1 MKKTEIDKYKNLLRK
16 LDTNEER
23 TALLDMLA
31 HKSQKD
37 AQKRFDMSLILFDKQ
52 LEVWKS
58 PARNKV
64 LVCSRRAGKSS
75 LIAADMLH
83 TALHNPNVD
92 QLYVGLTKGQAKKSV
107 SKAFS
112 DLIKEYSLPCKMNNN
127 TLEITFKNGSKIYL
141 EGAKDHAAIV
151 RFRGMKLFK
160 AVLDEAQSF
169 PPSLAMSLVS
179 DIIMPSLGDLGGSFI
194 IAGTPDPLC
203 NSVLYKAFRK
213 DKGFHDFV
221 SFQWNVTH
229 NSKFPAF
236 VNGIETPETFLADI
250 RERKGFKESDP
261 TYRREYLGEF
271 VESLDDLVYGFN
283 PKRDLVKDEPLPTGK
298 WHYIIS
304 GDVGFCDADGI
315 TVVAF
320 SYEHPTAYVVESYS
334 KSGQDVTAF
343 ADKIKEL
350 RDKYNPM
357 RIVIDPGGGGVK
369 VVAELNNRYR
379 INAHVAEKYSPKIAG
394 CALVSS
400 EFRRGKLKIID
411 NQDNEVLVSQL
422 SSITY
427 RTRTNRYGDVERYV
441 PDGNQVVGTE
451 GVIGDDVADSF
462 LYAFKQLKNYWY
474 EEVDQFSPIEEQ
486 RRALQAH
493 KEACIRKSMEDAQP
507 KNTAEKI
514 WF

>member
-1 MKKTEIDKYKNLLRK
+1 MKKNEYAKYKTLLNK
-16 LDTNEER
+16 LDTHEER
-23 TALLDMLA
+23 AALLEMIAL
-31 HKSQKD
+31 KSQKD
-37 AQKRFDMSLILFDKQ
+37 AQKRFNMEDILFDKQ
-52 LEVWKS
+52 LEVFKS
-58 PARNKV
+58 TALNKV

-75 LIAADMLH
+75 LIAADMLY

-92 QLYVGLTKGQAKKSV
+92 QLYVGLTKGQAKRSV

-112 DLIKEYSLPCKMNNN
+112 DLIKEYGLPCKMNNN
-127 TLEITFKNGSKIYL
+127 TLEISFKNGSKIYL

-169 PPSLAMSLVS
+169 PPSLAMTLVS
-179 DIIMPSLGDLGGSFI
+179 DIIMPALGDLGGSFI

-203 NSVLYKAFRK
+203 NSVLFKAFK
-213 DKGFHDFV
+213 KEKGFKDFE

-236 VNGIETPETFLADI
+236 VSGQKTPDTFLSDV
-250 RERKGFKESDP
+250 RERKGFKETDP

-271 VESLDDLVYGFN
+271 VESLEDLVYGFH
-283 PKRDLVKDEPLPTGK
+283 PKRDIVNPGPLPAGK
-298 WHYIIS
+298 WFHIVS

-320 SYEHPTAYVVESYS
+320 SYDHPVAYVVESYS

-343 ADKIKEL
+343 ANKIKEL
-350 RDKYNPM
+350 RDKYSPM
-357 RIVIDPGGGGVK
+357 KIVIDPGGGGVK
-369 VVAELNNRYR
+369 VVAELNNRYQ
-379 INAHVAEKYSPKIAG
+379 INAQVAEKYSPKIAG

-400 EFRRGKLKIID
+400 EFKREKLKIID
-411 NQDNEVLVSQL
+411 NEENEVLISQL
-422 SSITY
+422 SSITF
-427 RTRTNRYGDVERYV
+427 RTRTNRFGDLERFV

-462 LYAFKQLKNYWY
+462 LYAFKQLKNYWFI
-474 EEVDQFSPIEEQ
+474 EPDQYSPEEEQ
-486 RRALQAH
+486 QRAIKAH
-493 KEACIRKSMEDAQP
+493 KAALMAQAQEEATP
-507 KNTAEKI
+507 KNPSEKI

>member
-31 HKSQKD
+31 LKSQKD
-37 AQKRFDMSLILFDKQ
+37 AQKRFDMSAVLFDKQ

-58 PARNKV
+58 TALNKV
-64 LVCSRRAGKSS
+64 LVCSRRSGKSTF
-75 LIAADMLH
+75 IAADMLY
-83 TALHNPNVD
+83 TALHNPGVD
-92 QLYVGLTKGQAKKSV
+92 QLYVGLTKGHAKKTI
-107 SKAFS
+107 SKAFL
-112 DLIKEYSLPCKMNNN
+112 DMIKEYELPCKMNNN
-127 TLEITFKNGSKIYL
+127 TLEIRFKNGSTIYL
-141 EGAKDHAAIV
+141 EGAKDQAAIE

-169 PPSLAMSLVS
+169 PPSLAMTLVS
-179 DIIMPSLGDLGGSFI
+179 EIIAPALGDLCGSFI

-203 NSVLYKAFRK
+203 QSVLFKASMKAKPFHNFECFR
-213 DKGFHDFV
+213 
-221 SFQWNVTH
+221 WNITH
-229 NSKFPAF
+229 NTKFPAF
-236 VNGIETPETFLADI
+236 VSGKKTPETYLEDV
-250 RERKGFKESDP
+250 RERTGYKETDP
-261 TYRREYLGEF
+261 SYRREYLGEF
-271 VESLDDLVYGFN
+271 VESLDDLVYGFD

-462 LYAFKQLKNYWY
+462 LYAFRQLKNYWY
-474 EEVDQFSPIEEQ
+474 EEADQFSPIEEQ

-507 KNTAEKI
+507 KNTAEKT